1 MSSKSNV
8 ESPARVGHRFVAE
21 PSKANDKAQRI
32 GPWTSGVGL
41 AVTDLRKSFPTP
53 AGESLEVLRGVSFHA
68 KPGETLAIMGSSGAG
83 KSTLLHLIG
92 GLDEPD
98 HGRIAIGSFEV
109 ERASPETLARF
120 RRKHIGFVFQFH
132 YLLSDLNAAENVA
145 LPLMV
150 ARLSRPEAMSK
161 AVLSLQNLGLGDRLT
176 YPVGHLS
183 GGEQQRVAVCRAL
196 ITRPSL
202 VIADEPTGNLDS
214 TFAEEIGEILVAYA
228 RNQGAIVLLATHNER
243 LAQLCDR
250 ILVLSD
256 GRLNESARR

>member
-8 ESPARVGHRFVAE
+8 ESPARVGNRFVADTA
-21 PSKANDKAQRI
+21 KDKDKEQSVR
-32 GPWTSGVGL
+32 PWTLGVGL

-53 AGESLEVLRGVSFHA
+53 AGESLEVLRGVSFRA
-68 KPGETLAIMGSSGAG
+68 NLGETLAIMGSSGAG
-83 KSTLLHLIG
+83 KSTLLNLIG
-92 GLDEPD
+92 GLDESD

-109 ERASPETLARF
+109 ESASPDTLARF
-120 RRKHIGFVFQFH
+120 RRKQIGFVFQFH

-150 ARLSRPEAMSK
+150 ARRSRREAMSK
-161 AVLSLQNLGLGDRLT
+161 AVLSLQNLALGDRLT
-176 YPVGHLS
+176 HPVGHLS

-202 VIADEPTGNLDS
+202 VIADEPTGNLDAA
-214 TFAEEIGEILVAYA
+214 FAEEIGGILVAYA
-228 RNQGAIVLLATHNER
+228 RNQGAIVLLATHNQR

-256 GRLNESARR
+256 GRLNESGRV

>member
-8 ESPARVGHRFVAE
+8 ESPARVGHRFVAD
-21 PSKANDKAQRI
+21 PPKANEKAQSV

-53 AGESLEVLRGVSFHA
+53 AGESLEVLRAVSFHA
-68 KPGETLAIMGSSGAG
+68 SAGETLAIMGSSGAG

-109 ERASPETLARF
+109 ESASPDSLARF
-120 RRKHIGFVFQFH
+120 RRKHLGFVFQFH

-150 ARLSRPEAMSK
+150 ARLGRREAISK
-161 AVLSLQNLGLGDRLT
+161 AVLSLQNLALGDRLT
-176 YPVGHLS
+176 HPVGHLS

-250 ILVLSD
+250 ILVLSE
-256 GRLNESARR
+256 GRLNESARL